1 MASFHRRETG
11 IEIQLDEDE
20 ATLLRKL
27 IGEMQPLLRGQAD
40 DDRTDPVIGRL
51 FPAAYEDPED
61 ERAFN
66 ELVGGELRATKQR
79 SAETVATRLGTRGG
93 VEATVTVEEADAW
106 LACLADMRLAIGTS
120 LQVTEEDMGREVDPS
135 DPQAASML
143 VLHWLSY
150 LQGGILE
157 TLGWSDDPQWLKEA

>member
-1 MASFHRRETG
+1 MAKFHRRQAD
-11 IEIQLDEDE
+11 IEIELDEDE
-20 ATLLRKL
+20 AALLRKL
-27 IGEMQPLLRGQAD
+27 VGEMKPLLRAETD
-40 DDRTDPVIGRL
+40 EDRADPVIARL
-51 FPAAYEDPED
+51 FPTAYEDPED

-79 SAETVATRLGTRGG
+79 SAEVVEATLGSRGG
-93 VEATVTVEEADAW
+93 VQASVPVEEADAW

-120 LQVTEEDMGREVDPS
+120 LAVTEEEMAREVDPS

-157 TLGWSDDPQWLKEA
+157 ALGWYDDPQWLKEA